1 MKTRILAASLL
12 ASLALVAGSA
22 AQARNGT
29 MTCKMQYTLTGWS
42 VIYKHASGTGVVRC
56 SNGQRMTVKLSA
68 KGGGLTVGKYKVRNG
83 FGEFSGV
90 RSIRDV
96 LGTYAS
102 AGADAAAGAA
112 VTSQAMTKGDVSLAL
127 SGTGEGVN
135 LGVALTG
142 FTISR

>member
-1 MKTRILAASLL
+1 MTPRLLASSLL
-12 ASLALVAGSA
+12 ASLLLVGGA
-22 AQARNGT
+22 AQAQTGT
-29 MTCKMQYTLTGWS
+29 MTCKLRYTLTGWS
-42 VIYKHASGTGVVRC
+42 VIYKHAEGSGTVRC
-56 SNGQRMTVKLSA
+56 SNGRSMAVKLSA
-68 KGGGLTVGKYKVRNG
+68 VGGGLTVGKYKVHDG
-83 FGEFSGV
+83 FGEFAGV
-90 RSIRDV
+90 RSIDDV

-102 AGADAAAGAA
+102 AGADAAAGPG